1 MCDYRPDLSVVN
13 SKYGYFEI
21 QKEAF
26 NLLRVKQCLTYSISN
41 SVKACLNKNVPQLV
55 CKFYEFLGSVEFKR
69 DRTRDYE
76 RWKVI

>member
-1 MCDYRPDLSVVN
+1 MLKQKMCDYRPDLSVVN

-41 SVKACLNKNVPQLV
+41 SVKACLNKNVP
-55 CKFYEFLGSVEFKR
+55 
-69 DRTRDYE
+69 
-76 RWKVI
+76 